1 MSSKAAARSTAVP
14 APRAAGRY
22 GYIELY
28 RASPID
34 RISMIRQGIPA
45 NEAKR
50 MIADLSIGH
59 GVALKALNL
68 SPATVN
74 KKARQNQ
81 PLSADES
88 ERVLGV
94 AKLVGQLQAM
104 IEESGDPAGFDA
116 AGWISEWLVAPLPAF
131 GGARPVD
138 LMDTMEGQ
146 ALVSTTLAQLQSGA
160 YA

>member
-1 MSSKAAARSTAVP
+1 MTAKPARRPAAAH
-14 APRAAGRY
+14 RATGRY
-22 GYIELY
+22 GYIDLY
-28 RASPID
+28 RASPLD
-34 RISMIRQGIPA
+34 RISIIRQGIPA

-50 MIADLSIGH
+50 MMADLSIGQ
-59 GVALKALNL
+59 GATLKALNL
-68 SPATVN
+68 SAATVN
-74 KKARQNQ
+74 KKAKQNQ
-81 PLSADES
+81 ALSADES

-104 IEESGDPAGFDA
+104 IEDSGDPGEFDA
-116 AGWISEWLVAPLPAF
+116 AAWISGWLVAPLPAF

-146 ALVSTTLAQLQSGA
+146 TLVSTALAQVQSGA